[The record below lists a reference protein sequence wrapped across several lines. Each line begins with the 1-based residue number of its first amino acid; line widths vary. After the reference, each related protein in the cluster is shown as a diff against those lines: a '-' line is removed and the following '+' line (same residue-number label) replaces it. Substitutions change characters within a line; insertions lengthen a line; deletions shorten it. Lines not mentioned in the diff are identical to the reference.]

1 MIKCDDEFRL
11 LQATYNYPWSFDY
24 NHLHSIIL
32 EPIYQTLP
40 TFRSSNCTP
49 NPGPQLVPFTSDG
62 RTIFRNF
69 NSSRGEIHR
78 LTQSLDNTNSRAVTT
93 RRFW

>member
-11 LQATYNYPWSFDY
+11 LQATYNYPWIFDY

-40 TFRSSNCTP
+40 TFRSSPVMGVLFAATLRVQ
-49 NPGPQLVPFTSDG
+49 GAKFT
-62 RTIFRNF
+62 
-69 NSSRGEIHR
+69 
-78 LTQSLDNTNSRAVTT
+78 A
-93 RRFW
+93 